1 MLRNE
6 SVEIDGSVGDL
17 TETVPHYSYRDWDD
31 REQRI
36 ASYTTLWAAQQRK
49 RGKTTSPI
57 GPFLR
62 GTWKFL
68 RGFLL
73 KKGFLDGAIGWKVA
87 WSNAREVFLKYRKLR
102 TAHEQSSP
110 DSH

>member
-1 MLRNE
+1 MI
-6 SVEIDGSVGDL
+6 EIDGSIGDL
-17 TETVPHYSYRDWDD
+17 NETVPHYSYRNWDD
-31 REQRI
+31 REERI
-36 ASYTTLWAAQQRK
+36 ASYTTLWAIQQKK
-49 RGKTTSPI
+49 RGKTTSLP

-68 RGFLL
+68 RGFLI

-87 WSNAREVFLKYRKLR
+87 WSNARDVFLKYRKLR
-102 TAHEQSSP
+102 TLNEPSSS